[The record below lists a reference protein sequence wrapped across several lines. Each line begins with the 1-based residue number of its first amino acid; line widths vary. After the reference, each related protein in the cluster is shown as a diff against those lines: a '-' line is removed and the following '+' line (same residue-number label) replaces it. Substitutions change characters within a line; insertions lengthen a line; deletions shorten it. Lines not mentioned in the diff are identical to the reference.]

1 MAGLMDE
8 YLMPGQLSDPAELEK
23 AKYLA
28 LMRMGF
34 GMAGREPIGT
44 AIGHGL
50 TTYATMEEN
59 ARRNADQKMQEMQAK
74 MKYAIEMN
82 KEAQAA
88 KKQQGVMG
96 IVKGLSGNK
105 AARNTY
111 GITDEMLAYA
121 EATGDVA
128 PIMKTMEAHTTK
140 EGDVRMIGNQPFVV
154 RAKDGVVPVMSGGVE
169 VGGVMQPGYLD
180 NLAAREGV
188 TTAARTSNTPQQL
201 GVDSSNRP
209 MFGYPGALLGQPPAF
224 RGQQQGMVQENYS
237 GTPQQI
243 AQARAIADAD
253 MARQG
258 ITRGMAPAQQA
269 QETEL
274 SKMFGD
280 VYTAAVKAELGA
292 PASIAKYRRLG
303 DLYSN
308 VSTSKV
314 YPAIAQVKSVAA
326 GLFPDAAKN
335 WTADLPPAQAAEAI
349 SRGMALEL
357 RNPASGMGMPGAMSD
372 ADREFLRSMV
382 PNWELDPRSIPLMV
396 EAKILLHER
405 EMQVGKLARAYR
417 KEHGIVDEGL
427 IQVLSDYSEKNP
439 LFDGLAKKAE
449 RMAPSPSSV
458 APSSPVIRYDK
469 NGRRIE

>member
-1 MAGLMDE
+1 MFQGL
-8 YLMPGQLSDPAELEK
+8 
-23 AKYLA
+23 
-28 LMRMGF
+28 
-34 GMAGREPIGT
+34 
-44 AIGHGL
+44 
-50 TTYATMEEN
+50 
-59 ARRNADQKMQEMQAK
+59 
-74 MKYAIEMN
+74 
-82 KEAQAA
+82 
-88 KKQQGVMG
+88 
-96 IVKGLSGNK
+96 
-105 AARNTY
+105 
-111 GITDEMLAYA
+111 
-121 EATGDVA
+121 
-128 PIMKTMEAHTTK
+128 
-140 EGDVRMIGNQPFVV
+140 
-154 RAKDGVVPVMSGGVE
+154 E
-169 VGGVMQPGYLD
+169 VGQIPQPGYAEEMARRQALLKGAETRNIYQ
-180 NLAAREGV
+180 NLGTGPNNV
-188 TTAARTSNTPQQL
+188 PL
-201 GVDSSNRP
+201 G
-209 MFGYPGALLGQPPAF
+209 FGYPPQSPA
-224 RGQQQGMVQENYS
+224 MVDQRLPAANVNIS
-237 GTPQQI
+237 GTGPQQ
-243 AQARAIADAD
+243 AAATQAMDAD
-253 MARQG
+253 RRLRAQYPNMG
-258 ITRGMAPAQQA
+258 LSPAQQA

-280 VYTAAVKAELGA
+280 VYTGAVKAELGA

-308 VSTSKV
+308 VATSKV

-427 IQVLSDYSEKNP
+427 IQVLSDYSEKHP
-439 LFDGLAKKAE
+439 LFDGLAKKAGTAIA
-449 RMAPSPSSV
+449 APSVVSP
-458 APSSPVIRYDK
+458 APTVRYDK